1 MSLLLRNYGET
12 DFITGLRF
20 IAAAMVIAIHTQA
33 FRDFGALGNVITDNG
48 KYGVHIFFVISGFT
62 IARTYRSSGGYGR
75 FVGRRM
81 MRIAPLYYLLIL
93 IAFVLMQ
100 NGTLPRG
107 GWMDY
112 YGVEPDSYNLLMH
125 LTFLSGFDARIANSL
140 LGVEWSIPVEVF
152 WYLVLPLVLPVT
164 MQAKRR
170 LAIFLGLLVL
180 AGLTRVADH
189 LWLPDHAAHF
199 MPFSYGALFYLGAL
213 AETWRNQARDLA
225 PRQRVTLTGA
235 AIVLFVIALVT
246 DTGLNA
252 ALFAVATAG
261 LIVWR
266 ESSVTYRGMLSRRPF
281 IFLGSISYSL
291 YLSHP
296 LVLHLVVMSPVLQA
310 DTRIAGFGVALLLT
324 TAFSVVTYLLVEY
337 PSNALGRKLFGL
349 SPSPDPHEP
358 DQPHRHPA

>member
-1 MSLLLRNYGET
+1 M
-12 DFITGLRF
+12 
-20 IAAAMVIAIHTQA
+20 
-33 FRDFGALGNVITDNG
+33 
-48 KYGVHIFFVISGFT
+48 ISGFT
-62 IARTYRSSGGYGR
+62 IARAYRSSGGYGR

-81 MRIAPLYYLLIL
+81 LRIAPLYYLLIL
-93 IAFVLMQ
+93 IAFLLMQ

-107 GWMDY
+107 GWTDY

-125 LTFLSGFDARIANSL
+125 LTFLSGFDARVANSL

-152 WYLVLPLVLPVT
+152 WYLVLPLVLPIAART
-164 MQAKRR
+164 RR
-170 LAIFLGLLVL
+170 RITVFLGLLVL

-213 AETWRNQARDLA
+213 AETWRDKAA
-225 PRQRVTLTGA
+225 TLPSGRRRLLTLGS
-235 AIVLFVIALVT
+235 VGLFVIALIT

-252 ALFAVATAG
+252 AMFAAATAG
-261 LIVWR
+261 LMAWR
-266 ESSVTYRGMLSRRPF
+266 ESSLRHRGVLSRRPF

-296 LVLHLVVMSPVLQA
+296 LVLHLVLLQPVLQA
-310 DTRIAGFGVALLLT
+310 DSRIAGFGIALVLT
-324 TAFSVVTYLLVEY
+324 TIFSVVTYLLVEY

-349 SPSPDPHEP
+349 QRSPDPHEP
-358 DQPHRHPA
+358 DHPHRHAA

>member
-93 IAFVLMQ
+93 IAFLLMQ

-225 PRQRVTLTGA
+225 PRQRVTLT
-235 AIVLFVIALVT
+235 
-246 DTGLNA
+246 
-252 ALFAVATAG
+252 
-261 LIVWR
+261 
-266 ESSVTYRGMLSRRPF
+266 
-281 IFLGSISYSL
+281 
-291 YLSHP
+291 
-296 LVLHLVVMSPVLQA
+296 
-310 DTRIAGFGVALLLT
+310 
-324 TAFSVVTYLLVEY
+324 
-337 PSNALGRKLFGL
+337 
-349 SPSPDPHEP
+349 
-358 DQPHRHPA
+358 